1 MHTAAPR
8 EAGARRDT
16 SLEVFKAAFSEGTWP
31 FVGEVGLRREGSS
44 WDTNRCLRASEDS
57 ARVRIFSEEDP
68 SESLTV
74 SELTDLCDTL
84 PELFPSNA
92 EDLTVELDRYYS
104 DEK

>member
-1 MHTAAPR
+1 MVCKLCVVQISPR
-8 EAGARRDT
+8 PAKKLA
-16 SLEVFKAAFSEGTWP
+16 
-31 FVGEVGLRREGSS
+31 
-44 WDTNRCLRASEDS
+44 
-57 ARVRIFSEEDP
+57 
-68 SESLTV
+68 ESLTV

>member
-1 MHTAAPR
+1 MVCKVCVVQ
-8 EAGARRDT
+8 T
-16 SLEVFKAAFSEGTWP
+16 SP
-31 FVGEVGLRREGSS
+31 SS
-44 WDTNRCLRASEDS
+44 AKKLA
-57 ARVRIFSEEDP
+57 
-68 SESLTV
+68 ESLTV